1 MNELEINKQ
10 KILENEIIKIKEE
23 YNNKINNYKNEINN
37 IEINYKNI
45 IENMKEEKNIMIM
58 KFQEYL
64 SVLED
69 KINYVK
75 NEITI
80 IYRINRN
87 ENKIRIFDNRFVK
100 AKKDFCKILY
110 N

>member
-100 AKKDFCKILY
+100 A
-110 N
+110 